1 MPVWPIFWDAMTNAC
16 DQLHIEVVN
25 DEVIVTLPL
34 TSYNVTYYRPENAR
48 YVLATKFTDR
58 DDPLA
63 GCHCSPSR
71 PMVGPWHAARRGGVM
86 YVNARRCSSLSK
98 VLMFDA

>member
-34 TSYNVTYYRPENAR
+34 TSYNVTYYRPEIAR

-58 DDPLA
+58 PAATVPLPA
-63 GCHCSPSR
+63 LWLGLGMRH
-71 PMVGPWHAARRGGVM
+71 GEEE
-86 YVNARRCSSLSK
+86 
-98 VLMFDA
+98 